1 MLNDIVLAISNFMYT
16 YLLIIILLAGG
27 FYFTFRTRF
36 IQFRMFRF
44 IERAETQRQ
53 VHLSGQQ
60 FRQRRTMRQIT
71 QFETQT
77 RRLVVKSGHHGWKNA
92 LRGEIRDRDL

>member
-1 MLNDIVLAISNFMYT
+1 MLGRQIIRQGKSVPPFVTHRNIV
-16 YLLIIILLAGG
+16 ILQPANL
-27 FYFTFRTRF
+27 

-77 RRLVVKSGHHGWKNA
+77 RRLVVKSGHQGWKNA

>member
-36 IQFRMFRF
+36 IQFRMFG
-44 IERAETQRQ
+44 
-53 VHLSGQQ
+53 SPC
-60 FRQRRTMRQIT
+60 
-71 QFETQT
+71 
-77 RRLVVKSGHHGWKNA
+77 GW
-92 LRGEIRDRDL
+92 